1 MKPGATMRLSGAVA
15 WTGFGGAPALT
26 RVELLTE
33 APQGPPPISA
43 SEVDFL
49 HSLSLKPVTFQ
60 PLAAFL
66 LAFQA
71 GLVERIGEPFLSP
84 LGLLF
89 HESTERIRPPGPPEF
104 TASTAMTF
112 FPFTRLF
119 AISARTGVDHSFE
132 ETAFLPLM

>member
-1 MKPGATMRLSGAVA
+1 M
-15 WTGFGGAPALT
+15 T
-26 RVELLTE
+26 RVELLTDP
-33 APQGPPPISA
+33 PQGPPPISA
-43 SEVDFL
+43 TEVDFF
-49 HSLSLKPVTFQ
+49 HWLSLKPATFQ
-60 PLAAFL
+60 PLVDFL

-71 GLVERIGEPFLSP
+71 GPVERIGEPFLFP

-89 HESTERIRPPGPPEF
+89 QESSERISPPGPPEF
-104 TASTAMTF
+104 TASTEMTF